1 MGQQLKKVRGRTL
14 SEAYEA
20 VRRKYGDDAVVL
32 GTHSITEGGVLG
44 FLGRK
49 KVELTVSVAESAGT
63 APQRRPSPVEKKY
76 AANSRPGQ
84 APEMTDTVQYFEK
97 LVREA
102 QERMRG
108 QGAPSGKARPQPRS
122 APPEFAGALDG
133 TDGSPLIPFP
143 RRKTPE
149 TAAPHDLRREL
160 NEIREMVQ
168 VIYAESPGAGLP
180 AEFAPHYRT
189 LVSRGVSRKVAAA
202 LIGAVLRDSDLS
214 VLRDPRIFSERL
226 HVEIRRLL
234 QTTGGLQLQPGRCH
248 VAALCGPT
256 GVGKTTNLAKLAAH
270 FSVSGLA
277 TVGLVTADTYR
288 VGAAEQLR
296 VYANIIGLPLRV
308 VHNPKEV
315 RAALAEFREYD
326 LVLMDTAGSSQF
338 NLEQINELK
347 GILHAAHPN
356 DVLLVM
362 SASTQLDDLRNVAAN
377 YKCLNPTSILFG
389 KLDETR
395 QYGALFSVLMEAKLP
410 LSYVSVGQN
419 VPDDLRVA
427 APGMVANLIL
437 GGSEHR
443 G

>member
-1 MGQQLKKVRGRTL
+1 MN
-14 SEAYEA
+14 EAYETA
-20 VRRKYGDDAVVL
+20 RKKYGPNAIFL
-32 GTHSITEGGVLG
+32 GTHVVRDRGLLG
-44 FLGRK
+44 LLGLKK
-49 KVELTVSVAESAGT
+49 KVELTVSVEEPAG
-63 APQRRPSPVEKKY
+63 ASPQRKPSAVEKKY
-76 AANSRPGQ
+76 VANSRPSTT
-84 APEMTDTVQYFEK
+84 PEMPDTVQFFEK
-97 LVREA
+97 LVRDA
-102 QERMRG
+102 QERMQG
-108 QGAPSGKARPQPRS
+108 QSVPPAKGRSQQQTRPV
-122 APPEFAGALDG
+122 AAGAMDG
-133 TDGSPLIPFP
+133 TDASPLIPFP
-143 RRKTPE
+143 RRKE
-149 TAAPHDLRREL
+149 QEEAAPTDLQREL
-160 NEIREMVQ
+160 SEIRQMVQ

-189 LVSRGVSRKVAAA
+189 LVSRGVSRKVAAG

-214 VLRDPRIFSERL
+214 VLRDARIFSERL
-226 HVEIRRLL
+226 HVEMRRLL
-234 QTTGGLQLQPGRCH
+234 YTTGGLQLQQGQCR
-248 VAALCGPT
+248 VVALCGPT

-277 TVGLVTADTYR
+277 SVGLITADTYR

-315 RAALAEFREYD
+315 RAALAEFRDFD

-347 GILHAAHPN
+347 GILHAARPD

-362 SASTQLDDLRNVAAN
+362 SASTQLDDLRNVTAN

-395 QYGALFSVLMEAKLP
+395 QYGALFSVLMEAGLP

-437 GGSEHR
+437 GGSEHH